1 MVVRTPAESE
11 KHEKIIRMMLNHFK
25 DQGYTNLKAD
35 LENETLPDQIGDY
48 VPDLTCCK
56 NNEKKT
62 PIFVEAET
70 CDTISHEH
78 TKGQW
83 KAFYKKSREV
93 NGEFHLAVPRVCNG
107 GSGQALA
114 KQRLDELN
122 IKAQEVWKVNHSL

>member
-25 DQGYTNLKAD
+25 DKGYTNLKAD

-48 VPDLTCCK
+48 VPDLTCYK

-70 CDTISHEH
+70 CGTISHEH

-83 KAFYKKSREV
+83 KAFYRKSREV
-93 NGEFHLAVPRVCNG
+93 NGEFHLAVPRVCNCD
-107 GSGQALA
+107 SGQALA

-122 IKAQEVWKVNHSL
+122 IKAHEVWMVNHSL

>member
-1 MVVRTPAESE
+1 MVVRTLAESE
-11 KHEKIIRMMLNHFK
+11 KHEKMVRMVLNHFK

-56 NNEKKT
+56 NDEKKT
-62 PIFVEAET
+62 LIFVEAET
-70 CDTISHEH
+70 CGTISHEH
-78 TKGQW
+78 TEGQW
-83 KAFYKKSREV
+83 KTFYRKSREV

-107 GSGQALA
+107 DSGQALA

-122 IKAQEVWKVNHSL
+122 INAHKVWGVNHSL